1 MNRIAM
7 QRRLGRKIRDIRKSR
22 GLSQAQLARLC
33 QLAPVRLWIIENGL
47 VNLTLSTLVHLSR
60 HLDLTV
66 AELVRGID

>member
-7 QRRLGRKIRDIRKSR
+7 QRRLGRKIRDIRKR
-22 GLSQAQLARLC
+22 KRLSQIQLARLC
-33 QLAPVRLWIIENGL
+33 RLTIIRLWMIENGW
-47 VNLTLSTLVHLSR
+47 VNLTLSTLVRLSR